1 MILTITGPYNFLAA
15 GKIVVTPHCFYMGA
29 NKIKVYSS
37 YNIVAQTSDP
47 GAGSSLETGK
57 IMLVYE

>member
-1 MILTITGPYNFLAA
+1 
-15 GKIVVTPHCFYMGA
+15 MGA

-47 GAGSSLETGK
+47 GAGSTLETGK
-57 IMLVYE
+57 IVLVYE